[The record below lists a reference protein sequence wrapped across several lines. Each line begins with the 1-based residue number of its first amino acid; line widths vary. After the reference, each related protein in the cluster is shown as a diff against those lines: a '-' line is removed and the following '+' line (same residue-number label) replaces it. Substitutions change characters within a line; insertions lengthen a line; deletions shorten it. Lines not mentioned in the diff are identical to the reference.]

1 MLSQKLA
8 QMFLKVAKI
17 ISTAVFTLI
26 KIFKIAQKSFW
37 ATFVSKF
44 VAKNFKKSPNLV
56 IPMTS
61 N

>member
-26 KIFKIAQKSFW
+26 KIFKINTTFW
-37 ATFVSKF
+37 LLFISTFGHTGDELNNRKL
-44 VAKNFKKSPNLV
+44 PTYLDCY
-56 IPMTS
+56 
-61 N
+61 